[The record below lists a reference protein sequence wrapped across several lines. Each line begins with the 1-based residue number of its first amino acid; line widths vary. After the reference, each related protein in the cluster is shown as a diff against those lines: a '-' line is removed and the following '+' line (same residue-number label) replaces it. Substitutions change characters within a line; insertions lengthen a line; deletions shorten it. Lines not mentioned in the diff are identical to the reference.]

1 MDGVEVKGAFNANVF
16 FQTLGILV
24 AKKRGYNL
32 TLKSLEKAEEW
43 TNVFHLD
50 IAQPP
55 AQDERAA
62 SGQGPGKVRA
72 AGERMSAGDG
82 EAK

>member
-43 TNVFHLD
+43 TIVFNLD

-55 AQDERAA
+55 AQHERAA
-62 SGQGPGKVRA
+62 RPAKGRGKSEQRV
-72 AGERMSAGDG
+72 SA
-82 EAK
+82 

>member
-50 IAQPP
+50 IPQPP

-62 SGQGPGKVRA
+62 RPAKGRGKSEQRV
-72 AGERMSAGDG
+72 SA
-82 EAK
+82 